1 MTKQVLFH
9 VDETEKW
16 THVVQNVHNM
26 LAFYEAQNTAVAVE
40 VLVNGG
46 AVGIVLQP
54 DAVRDIGKLTKKGVT
69 VALCNNALKAFEI
82 SREQVPGDA
91 VIVPAGVVE
100 IAERQFEGYAYI
112 KP

>member
-1 MTKQVLFH
+1 MKKQILFH

-16 THVVQNVHNM
+16 THAVQNVQNM
-26 LAFYEAQNTAVAVE
+26 LAFYEGQNTPVSVE
-40 VLVNGG
+40 VLVNGE
-46 AVGIVLQP
+46 AVGVVLLP
-54 DAVRDIGKLTKKGVT
+54 DAIRDIGKLTEKGVT
-69 VALCNNALKAFEI
+69 VALCNNALKAFDI
-82 SREQVPGDA
+82 GREQVPGDA